1 MFYTSQKT
9 CTSSEMTTSFK
20 NILVP
25 IDGSIYSEKSLE
37 RASELVDAFGS
48 NLILIYVVEKSIPIN
63 LLDRKEYLEIL
74 RKFGTNV
81 LGKANKK
88 LSKKGITA
96 KILLREGNIV
106 NEIEKIAKKEKCDLI
121 LVGSK
126 GLGAITRLLLGSVS
140 NKISQTSACS
150 VLIVK

>member
-1 MFYTSQKT
+1 
-9 CTSSEMTTSFK
+9 MTASFK

-25 IDGSIYSEKSLE
+25 IDGSIYSKKSLE
-37 RASELVDAFGS
+37 RASEFVDAFGS
-48 NLILIYVVEKSIPIN
+48 CLILIYVVEKSIPIN

-81 LGKANKK
+81 LEKANNK

-96 KILLREGNIV
+96 KILLKEGNIV
-106 NEIEKIAKKEKCDLI
+106 NEIEKTVKKEKCDLI
-121 LVGSK
+121 VVGNK
-126 GLGAITRLLLGSVS
+126 GLGSVSRLILGSVS
-140 NKISQTSACS
+140 NKISQSSSCS

>member
-1 MFYTSQKT
+1 
-9 CTSSEMTTSFK
+9 MTDSFK

-37 RASELVDAFGS
+37 RASEFVDAFGS

-81 LGKANKK
+81 LEKANKR

-96 KILLREGNIV
+96 KIFLKEGNIV
-106 NEIEKIAKKEKCDLI
+106 NEIEKTMKKEKCNLI
-121 LVGSK
+121 VVGNK
-126 GLGAITRLLLGSVS
+126 GLGSVSRLILGSVS
-140 NKISQTSACS
+140 NKISQSSSCS
-150 VLIVK
+150 VLIVKQN